1 MRRNG
6 LSTMRIRW
14 VVKRAV
20 CICALLYPV
29 AALAQIIQY
38 TQNVAD
44 TTLRSRF
51 RVDPSTLGLSL
62 QIPLANYP
70 GRGGAQLPVTLYY
83 SAKVWNVNDLE
94 PAYGQ
99 HSVAGWTC
107 SLTAPTIEWTGYIGE
122 TYDTGVSNSCEPPP
136 TTRPCE
142 YISRIRVYLPDGS
155 SHEMRKDDLARNARQ
170 LPLDRT
176 GTFLDVDGSR
186 LRFESSSN
194 TLFLPDGSRYLF
206 ASPSDNINEQA
217 ATQYIDRNGNTL
229 VYNSGSRQWTDS
241 MGRIIGVPL
250 PVDPALGGGAR
261 NYGYDAN
268 RPAVGDYF
276 YDVPGLG
283 VTTLRYTL
291 RWKRMSNVLTVP
303 GQALSHRA
311 DHSDANGN
319 PSLAGPNLFVTSP
332 GGLGA
337 ETGDDGSGAAGNG
350 VGNRLVSTGEL
361 FNPVVLSEI
370 VLPNSVSY
378 KFTYNTY
385 GEIDKVIYPT
395 GGYERYTHA
404 RLAGTSYLKPI
415 YGQANRGVVDQYV
428 SSDGVSESHWQY
440 SSTYSSTDLTFTV
453 SVTAPDSSRTERL
466 LHGSL
471 PAGSIRFGFDD
482 ARAGMA
488 YQEKTFSASG
498 QMLRRTLTKW
508 ITDGPTPGGD
518 ASATRN
524 PRVSKQVQILL
535 DTTGDALTRTTF
547 YAYDQD
553 LNVSS
558 TTESDFVAV
567 PLTSA
572 QTDSISSFGAGSPMR
587 TVDTTYLVN
596 DTLIASSVR
605 NAYRARQLIA
615 LPTIVVTRNGLG
627 TRVAETRINYDES
640 TYSLLSYSGVT
651 GWIDPLTTNRR
662 NPTTVKH
669 WLDTT
674 DTFLETHTQYDYPG
688 NPRYS
693 WD

>member
-29 AALAQIIQY
+29 AALAQNIQY

-83 SAKVWNVNDLE
+83 SAKVWNVNYVETKTDVNDHPIYNVLE

-170 LPLDRT
+170 ALDRT
-176 GTFLDVDGSR
+176 GTFLAVDGSR

-194 TLFLPDGSRYLF
+194 TLFLSDGSRYLF
-206 ASPSDNINEQA
+206 ASPSGNINEQS

-250 PVDPALGGGAR
+250 PVDPALGGGAG

-268 RPAVGDYF
+268 RPAVGDYL
-276 YDVPGLG
+276 YDVPGVDG
-283 VTTLRYTL
+283 NTLRYTL
-291 RWKRMSNVLTVP
+291 RWKRMSNVLTVA
-303 GQALSHRA
+303 GQPLSHRA
-311 DHSDANGN
+311 DHSTANGN
-319 PSLAGPNLFVTSP
+319 PNLAAPNLFVTSP

-350 VGNRLVSTGEL
+350 VGNRLISTGEL

-370 VLPNSVSY
+370 PKSAGGNLVLTQN
-378 KFTYNTY
+378 
-385 GEIDKVIYPT
+385 
-395 GGYERYTHA
+395 
-404 RLAGTSYLKPI
+404 
-415 YGQANRGVVDQYV
+415 
-428 SSDGVSESHWQY
+428 
-440 SSTYSSTDLTFTV
+440 
-453 SVTAPDSSRTERL
+453 
-466 LHGSL
+466 
-471 PAGSIRFGFDD
+471 
-482 ARAGMA
+482 
-488 YQEKTFSASG
+488 
-498 QMLRRTLTKW
+498 
-508 ITDGPTPGGD
+508 
-518 ASATRN
+518 
-524 PRVSKQVQILL
+524 
-535 DTTGDALTRTTF
+535 
-547 YAYDQD
+547 YAYDP
-553 LNVSS
+553 LN
-558 TTESDFVAV
+558 
-567 PLTSA
+567 L
-572 QTDSISSFGAGSPMR
+572 
-587 TVDTTYLVN
+587 
-596 DTLIASSVR
+596 
-605 NAYRARQLIA
+605 
-615 LPTIVVTRNGLG
+615 
-627 TRVAETRINYDES
+627 
-640 TYSLLSYSGVT
+640 
-651 GWIDPLTTNRR
+651 
-662 NPTTVKH
+662 
-669 WLDTT
+669 
-674 DTFLETHTQYDYPG
+674 
-688 NPRYS
+688 
-693 WD
+693 

>member
-1 MRRNG
+1 M
-6 LSTMRIRW
+6 
-14 VVKRAV
+14 
-20 CICALLYPV
+20 
-29 AALAQIIQY
+29 
-38 TQNVAD
+38 
-44 TTLRSRF
+44 
-51 RVDPSTLGLSL
+51 
-62 QIPLANYP
+62 
-70 GRGGAQLPVTLYY
+70 
-83 SAKVWNVNDLE
+83 
-94 PAYGQ
+94 
-99 HSVAGWTC
+99 
-107 SLTAPTIEWTGYIGE
+107 
-122 TYDTGVSNSCEPPP
+122 
-136 TTRPCE
+136 
-142 YISRIRVYLPDGS
+142 
-155 SHEMRKDDLARNARQ
+155 
-170 LPLDRT
+170 
-176 GTFLDVDGSR
+176 
-186 LRFESSSN
+186 
-194 TLFLPDGSRYLF
+194 
-206 ASPSDNINEQA
+206 
-217 ATQYIDRNGNTL
+217 
-229 VYNSGSRQWTDS
+229 
-241 MGRIIGVPL
+241 
-250 PVDPALGGGAR
+250 
-261 NYGYDAN
+261 
-268 RPAVGDYF
+268 
-276 YDVPGLG
+276 
-283 VTTLRYTL
+283 
-291 RWKRMSNVLTVP
+291 
-303 GQALSHRA
+303 
-311 DHSDANGN
+311 
-319 PSLAGPNLFVTSP
+319 
-332 GGLGA
+332 
-337 ETGDDGSGAAGNG
+337 
-350 VGNRLVSTGEL
+350 
-361 FNPVVLSEI
+361 LSEI

-378 KFTYNTY
+378 KFTYNIY

-471 PAGSIRFGFDD
+471 PAGSIRYGFDD

-535 DTTGDALTRTTF
+535 DTTGNALTRTTF

-558 TTESDFVAV
+558 TTESDFVSV

-572 QTDSISSFGAGSPMR
+572 QTDSISTFGAGSPMR

-596 DTLIASSVR
+596 DTSIASSVR

-627 TRVAETRINYDES
+627 TRVAETRMNYDES

-651 GWIDPLTTNRR
+651 GWIDPLTTNRG

-688 NPRYS
+688 NPRNS
-693 WD
+693 WDALGNQSQIEYSSANNAYAYPTLVKTPVPDPSGNNGSTSVLQTTNVFDFATGLLNSTTDPNGQTTNYAYADALNRLTSVVRPAGGGSTTISYNDVAGSFYVRTQTQLDASRSTDSYQYFDGLGRQSRSFVSEGSAYIVSDTQYDSMLRVLRTSNPYRTTLRTDAIPANVEWTTSLYDALGRVITVTTPDGAVVIRRLQYSIR